1 MCPHDLIR
9 YVLQK
14 SPAVYINVRYNK
26 IQHKSFHMETLRI
39 KVRTIHFFS
48 HPTAVY
54 WSPALCQASLGTGNQ
69 QCVQQTQSLPSPETS
84 RSCKSWFASID
95 PALPQCLRLWV
106 WHTGPLSLGKWP
118 LILGRDNSSASH
130 RLAKIAHET
139 TPSPSSQ
146 PNPKTLL

>member
-1 MCPHDLIR
+1 MCPHYLIR

-54 WSPALCQASLGTGNQ
+54 WSPALCQASRWGLETSSVSNRP
-69 QCVQQTQSLPSPETS
+69 SLCPHRS
-84 RSCKSWFASID
+84 RSCKSWFASVD
-95 PALPQCLRLWV
+95 SALPQCLRLWV

-139 TPSPSSQ
+139 TPSPLSQ